1 MKKLISASKK
11 DTFSSSIEGIHGI
24 RNAKVM
30 INLNDSNSNEKKKLN
45 VNRKKTM
52 INSQLNKFDFQ
63 QKIKIQLIAKLF
75 IVESQFVDENEASDS
90 RLFF

>member
-30 INLNDSNSNEKKKLN
+30 INLNDSNSNEKKK
-45 VNRKKTM
+45 
-52 INSQLNKFDFQ
+52 Q
-63 QKIKIQLIAKLF
+63 
-75 IVESQFVDENEASDS
+75 
-90 RLFF
+90 